1 MPKLSLCASIIL
13 CLHFAV
19 AATFADEPSPGA
31 DLSSQLRKIPTVA
44 SVVNTP
50 IKSKPKQIII
60 HLLNW
65 HFVSRDDFATDLSDS
80 SDGRLSE
87 AEIEMQYFEFLDDV
101 EVIQKE
107 QKQILRYLIKNHEVQ
122 SVYLEGL
129 TEKNLNAFNSF
140 VKTLREFEVPE
151 GNSAIDLFLKEQYRR
166 DMVQLGVPA
175 QLMITKELN
184 SVIPLENSAAFKSAN
199 PIGENGK
206 IKVNQEAEEKREDEM
221 LKILR
226 KGQGMS
232 VIVLGGGHDLTDNLE
247 RMKLDLVQ
255 YIRVATNR
263 YKKVTEN

>member
-1 MPKLSLCASIIL
+1 MSRLSLCASIIL

-19 AATFADEPSPGA
+19 AASLADEPSPGA

-50 IKSKPKQIII
+50 INSKPKQIII

-80 SDGRLSE
+80 SDGKLSE
-87 AEIEMQYFEFLDDV
+87 ADIERQYFEFLDDV
-101 EVIQKE
+101 EAIQKE
-107 QKQILRYLIKNHEVQ
+107 QKQILRYLIKNCEVR

-129 TEKNLNAFNSF
+129 TEKNLKALNSF

-151 GNSAIDLFLKEQYRR
+151 GNGAIDLFLKEQYRR
-166 DMVQLGVPA
+166 DLMQLGVPT
-175 QLMITKELN
+175 QLMITNELK

-199 PIGENGK
+199 PNAENGK
-206 IKVNQEAEEKREDEM
+206 IQVDEKVEEKREDEM

-226 KGQGMS
+226 KGQGIN

-247 RMKLDLVQ
+247 RMKLDSVL
-255 YIRVATNR
+255 YIRVTSSH
-263 YKKVTEN
+263 YKKVTAN